1 MSLPDLLPLDA
12 STPVAPPLVSL
23 RDVHLSFGI
32 TPVLSGIN
40 LDVQRG
46 QAVSIIGP
54 SGSGKST
61 LLRCISG
68 LLRPQRGSITVDGIR
83 VDQLNTEEDTIALRK
98 RIGFVFQQY
107 NLFPHLSVLDNLV
120 AAPVRVLGKARSEAE
135 ATAHALLKKVGLADK
150 ARAYPGQL
158 SGGQQQRVAI
168 ARALAM
174 KPELILFDE
183 VTSALDPETVGEV
196 LNVIGE
202 LVDDGLT
209 CVLVTH
215 EMAFARAIS
224 DEVVFTEHGV
234 VVERGSAEQVFSSP
248 TSDRTRAFLSRALS
262 GHAGA
267 RPLLHAAWHAASP
280 ARRLPSDLRPSTAN
294 RVQRGYGRVLQ
305 RLLQISNQVIGIFQT
320 DMQAQHSASLIP
332 LRVVSQPFGRNHG
345 DEAFVPAPRRANR
358 EQLQGIG
365 NPFCGVLIRA
375 FQHE

>member
-1 MSLPDLLPLDA
+1 MSSPDLLPLDA
-12 STPVAPPLVSL
+12 SPADASAEPLVAL
-23 RDVHLSFGI
+23 RDVHLSFG
-32 TPVLSGIN
+32 TTHVLRGID
-40 LDVQRG
+40 LDVRRG

-83 VDQLNTEEDTIALRK
+83 VDQLATEAETIALRK

-107 NLFPHLSVLDNLV
+107 NLFPHLSVLDNLT
-120 AAPVRVLGKARSEAE
+120 AAPVRVLGRSRQEAE
-135 ATAHALLKKVGLADK
+135 SDAHALLRKVGLADK

-174 KPELILFDE
+174 RPELILFDE

-196 LNVIGE
+196 LNVIE
-202 LVDDGLT
+202 ALVDDGLT

-234 VVERGSAEQVFSSP
+234 VVERGPAKQLFVSP
-248 TSDRTRAFLSRALS
+248 ASERTRAFLRRALS

-267 RPLLHAAWHAASP
+267 APAPHAPWHAAF
-280 ARRLPSDLRPSTAN
+280 T
-294 RVQRGYGRVLQ
+294 
-305 RLLQISNQVIGIFQT
+305 
-320 DMQAQHSASLIP
+320 SA
-332 LRVVSQPFGRNHG
+332 
-345 DEAFVPAPRRANR
+345 AFAV
-358 EQLQGIG
+358 
-365 NPFCGVLIRA
+365 
-375 FQHE
+375 

>member
-12 STPVAPPLVSL
+12 SPDAYAAEPLVAL
-23 RDVHLSFGI
+23 RDVHLSFG
-32 TPVLSGIN
+32 TTHVLRGID
-40 LDVQRG
+40 LDVRRG
-46 QAVSIIGP
+46 QALSIIGP

-83 VDQLNTEEDTIALRK
+83 VDQLATEAETIALRK

-107 NLFPHLSVLDNLV
+107 NLFPHLSVLDNLT
-120 AAPVRVLGKARSEAE
+120 AAPVCVLGRSRQEAE
-135 ATAHALLKKVGLADK
+135 SDAHALLSKVGLADK

-174 KPELILFDE
+174 RPELILFDE

-196 LNVIGE
+196 LNVIE
-202 LVDDGLT
+202 ALVDDGLT

-234 VVERGSAEQVFSSP
+234 VVERGPAKQLFVSP
-248 TSDRTRAFLSRALS
+248 ASDRTRAFLGRALA

-267 RPLLHAAWHAASP
+267 APAPHAPWHAAF
-280 ARRLPSDLRPSTAN
+280 T
-294 RVQRGYGRVLQ
+294 
-305 RLLQISNQVIGIFQT
+305 
-320 DMQAQHSASLIP
+320 SA
-332 LRVVSQPFGRNHG
+332 
-345 DEAFVPAPRRANR
+345 AFAV
-358 EQLQGIG
+358 
-365 NPFCGVLIRA
+365 
-375 FQHE
+375 

>member
-32 TPVLSGIN
+32 TPVLSGID

-234 VVERGSAEQVFSSP
+234 VVERGPAEQVFSSP
-248 TSDRTRAFLSRALS
+248 TSERTRAFLSRALS

-267 RPLLHAAWHAASP
+267 RPTVRAPWHAAF
-280 ARRLPSDLRPSTAN
+280 ASTTFA
-294 RVQRGYGRVLQ
+294 
-305 RLLQISNQVIGIFQT
+305 I
-320 DMQAQHSASLIP
+320 
-332 LRVVSQPFGRNHG
+332 
-345 DEAFVPAPRRANR
+345 
-358 EQLQGIG
+358 
-365 NPFCGVLIRA
+365 
-375 FQHE
+375 

>member
-234 VVERGSAEQVFSSP
+234 VVERGSAEQVFP
-248 TSDRTRAFLSRALS
+248 LRRATAHVHSCRARFRVMQVRGPS
-262 GHAGA
+262 CMRHGT
-267 RPLLHAAWHAASP
+267 LLSP

>member
-32 TPVLSGIN
+32 TPVLSGID

-46 QAVSIIGP
+46 HAVSIIGP

-150 ARAYPGQL
+150 ARA
-158 SGGQQQRVAI
+158 
-168 ARALAM
+168 
-174 KPELILFDE
+174 
-183 VTSALDPETVGEV
+183 
-196 LNVIGE
+196 
-202 LVDDGLT
+202 
-209 CVLVTH
+209 
-215 EMAFARAIS
+215 
-224 DEVVFTEHGV
+224 
-234 VVERGSAEQVFSSP
+234 
-248 TSDRTRAFLSRALS
+248 
-262 GHAGA
+262 
-267 RPLLHAAWHAASP
+267 
-280 ARRLPSDLRPSTAN
+280 
-294 RVQRGYGRVLQ
+294 
-305 RLLQISNQVIGIFQT
+305 
-320 DMQAQHSASLIP
+320 
-332 LRVVSQPFGRNHG
+332 
-345 DEAFVPAPRRANR
+345 
-358 EQLQGIG
+358 
-365 NPFCGVLIRA
+365 
-375 FQHE
+375 